1 VYGAVTHPPLWVLLS
16 TIALL
21 LTTESA
27 SGQSLVC
34 RTIRRGDTASALA
47 QNLTG
52 RASNR
57 YQPWF
62 RVVIDPASPAVFPKH
77 RYDRIPAG
85 WQACVP
91 AAYAL
96 HRTPS
101 VAALPLPTEP
111 AAPPRDMARALAL
124 LCLGAAASGAAIGLG
139 LESVKRIGMKRRAL
153 TREMRRFGD
162 VFVTNFEQSL
172 MIDGVAA
179 PPVRARLRCVP
190 GDRRVDILLAP
201 APGRR
206 YPNLV
211 DHRRN
216 VEYDVDRIVR
226 GLTHFAFVPKPLH
239 AEGQWVVIP
248 FRFEPG
254 LKRGAVV

>member
-1 VYGAVTHPPLWVLLS
+1 MYGAVTHPFLWVLLS

-21 LTTESA
+21 LTAESA

-34 RTIRRGDTASALA
+34 RTIRRGDTASAIA
-47 QNLTG
+47 QHLTG
-52 RASNR
+52 RASSR

-62 RVVIDPASPAVFPKH
+62 RVVIDPASSAVFPKH

-91 AAYAL
+91 AAYAI

-101 VAALPLPTEP
+101 IAALPVP
-111 AAPPRDMARALAL
+111 AAPAPFPPRDMARELAL
-124 LCLGAAASGAAIGLG
+124 LCLSAAAIGSAIGLG
-139 LESVKRIGMKRRAL
+139 LESVERIGMKRRAL
-153 TREMRRFGD
+153 KREMQRFGE
-162 VFVTNFEQSL
+162 VFVTSFEQSL
-172 MIDGVAA
+172 MIDGMAA
-179 PPVRARLRCVP
+179 PVRARLRCVP
-190 GDRRVDILLAP
+190 GDRRMDILIAP

-211 DHRRN
+211 DHRCN
-216 VEYDVDRIVR
+216 VEYDVDRITR
-226 GLTHFAFVPKPLH
+226 GLTHFAFVPKPLY

-254 LKRGAVV
+254 LKTGALV